1 MLISMLIKKMWGNV
15 KYFSYLCSEI
25 IHPGCDACRS
35 FGDRIVVH
43 PLDRNEKSYAN
54 EHIYWSNRMSCG

>member
-1 MLISMLIKKMWGNV
+1 MWGNV

-43 PLDRNEKSYAN
+43 PLDRNEKSNEN